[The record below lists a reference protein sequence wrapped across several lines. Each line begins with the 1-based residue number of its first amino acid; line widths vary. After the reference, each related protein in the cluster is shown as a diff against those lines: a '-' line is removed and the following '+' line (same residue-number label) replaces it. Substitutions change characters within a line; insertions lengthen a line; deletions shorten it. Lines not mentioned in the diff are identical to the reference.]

1 MRLRNSCK
9 PARKYILYFALA
21 VYVLEQVLFF
31 SDIFPFSV
39 GTEKVLKLIY
49 VLTIAVVFLL
59 QDYSPKL
66 YLAYGLLGAA
76 CVLTRLGSGLMF
88 WVYSVITI
96 LALRQEDISDV
107 FRFLRWCLT
116 ISLLILTLAFAVKY
130 FQGQR
135 QFVEI
140 DNVGRRR
147 VRLAFVHANT
157 LAIYIL
163 NLILLWIWE
172 KYDSIGPKAIAS
184 LLLISLAVYLLTDCR
199 TAFLCE
205 MLLCLM
211 IILAKYGGK
220 AAGLLHF
227 GAKWAAP
234 AAAVFMLACSMMWL
248 APNRGPF
255 LEKANHLLSGR
266 VYLSAYAVKHFGFT
280 LLGQSMPLD
289 PVTVSPEWP
298 KPFFTLDC
306 AYSFFCCCIGAIW
319 LILICVSFYKLAK
332 LRDPRVSIFLILWAL
347 YSVSETITLYVFFF
361 SPLLLIS
368 ILFRPSSA
376 EAALT
381 DQRQPDEPM

>member
-1 MRLRNSCK
+1 MRLRNICK

-21 VYVLEQVLFF
+21 IYVLEQVLSF

-49 VLTIAVVFLL
+49 VLAIAVVFLL

-66 YLAYGLLGAA
+66 YLAYGLLGTA

-116 ISLLILTLAFAVKY
+116 ISLLILALAFAVKY

-135 QFVEI
+135 QFIEI

-147 VRLAFVHANT
+147 VRLGFLHANSLST
-157 LAIYIL
+157 YFF
-163 NLILLWIWE
+163 NLMLLWVWE
-172 KYDSIGPKAIAS
+172 KYESIGPRAIAG
-184 LLLISLAVYLLTDCR
+184 LLLTTVAMYLLTDSR

-211 IILAKYGGK
+211 IVLAKYGGK

-227 GAKWAAP
+227 GERWAAP
-234 AAAVFMLACSMMWL
+234 AAAVFMLACSVMWL
-248 APNRGPF
+248 APTRSPFVVKVNR
-255 LEKANHLLSGR
+255 LLSGR

-280 LLGQSMPLD
+280 LFGQSMPLD

-298 KPFFTLDC
+298 IPFFTLDC

-332 LRDPRVSIFLILWAL
+332 LRNPRISIFLILWAL
-347 YSVSETITLYVFFF
+347 YSVSESLTLYVCFF

-368 ILFRPSSA
+368 ILFRPSLA

>member
-1 MRLRNSCK
+1 MRLRNICK

-135 QFVEI
+135 QFIEI

-211 IILAKYGGK
+211 IVLAKYGGK
-220 AAGLLHF
+220 AAGLLRF
-227 GAKWAAP
+227 GARWAAP
-234 AAAVFMLACSMMWL
+234 AAAVFMLACSVMWL
-248 APNRGPF
+248 APNRGSF
-255 LEKANHLLSGR
+255 VEKVNRLLSTR

>member
-1 MRLRNSCK
+1 MRLRNICK

-248 APNRGPF
+248 APNRGSF
-255 LEKANHLLSGR
+255 VEKVNRLLSTR

-280 LLGQSMPLD
+280 LFGQSMPLD

-298 KPFFTLDC
+298 KPFIALDC
-306 AYSFFCCCIGAIW
+306 VYSVFCCCIGAIW

-332 LRDPRVSIFLILWAL
+332 LRDLRISIFLILWAF
-347 YSVSETITLYVFFF
+347 YGASETLTLYVILF

>member
-1 MRLRNSCK
+1 MNLRNTCQ

-21 VYVLEQVLFF
+21 IFSLEQVLFF
-31 SDIFPFSV
+31 SDVFPFGV
-39 GTEKVLKLIY
+39 GTEKVLKLLY

-116 ISLLILTLAFAVKY
+116 ISLLILALAFAVKY

-135 QFVEI
+135 QFIEI

-147 VRLAFVHANT
+147 VRLGFLHANSLST
-157 LAIYIL
+157 YFF
-163 NLILLWIWE
+163 NLMLLWVWE
-172 KYDSIGPKAIAS
+172 KYESIGPRAIAG
-184 LLLISLAVYLLTDCR
+184 LLLTTVAMYLLTDSR

-211 IILAKYGGK
+211 IVLAKYGGK

-227 GAKWAAP
+227 GARWAAP
-234 AAAVFMLACSMMWL
+234 AAAVFMLACSVMWL
-248 APNRGPF
+248 APNRSPF
-255 LEKANHLLSGR
+255 VVKVNRLLSTR

-280 LLGQSMPLD
+280 LFGQSMPLD

-298 KPFFTLDC
+298 TPFFTLDC

-319 LILICVSFYKLAK
+319 LILICVSFYKLGK
-332 LRDPRVSIFLILWAL
+332 LRDMRISIFLILWAL
-347 YSVSETITLYVFFF
+347 YSVSESLTLYVYFF

-381 DQRQPDEPM
+381 DHRQPDEPV

>member
-1 MRLRNSCK
+1 MRLRNICK

-49 VLTIAVVFLL
+49 VLAIAVVFLL

-66 YLAYGLLGAA
+66 YLAYGLLGTA

-116 ISLLILTLAFAVKY
+116 ISLLILALAFAVKY

-135 QFVEI
+135 QFIEI
-140 DNVGRRR
+140 DNVGRQR
-147 VRLAFVHANT
+147 VRLGFLHANSLST
-157 LAIYIL
+157 YFF
-163 NLILLWIWE
+163 NLMLLWVWE
-172 KYDSIGPKAIAS
+172 KYESIGPRAIAG
-184 LLLISLAVYLLTDCR
+184 LLLTTVAMYLLTDSR

-211 IILAKYGGK
+211 IVLAKYGGK

-227 GAKWAAP
+227 GARWAAP
-234 AAAVFMLACSMMWL
+234 AAAVFMLACSVMWL
-248 APNRGPF
+248 APTRSPFVVKVNR
-255 LEKANHLLSGR
+255 LLSGR

-280 LLGQSMPLD
+280 LFGQSMPLD

-298 KPFFTLDC
+298 IPFFTLDC

-332 LRDPRVSIFLILWAL
+332 LRNPRISIFLILWAL
-347 YSVSETITLYVFFF
+347 YSVSESLTLYVCFF

-368 ILFRPSSA
+368 ILFRPSLA
-376 EAALT
+376 KAALT

>member
-1 MRLRNSCK
+1 MRLRNICK

-66 YLAYGLLGAA
+66 YLAYGLLGTA

-116 ISLLILTLAFAVKY
+116 ISLLILALAFAVKY

-135 QFVEI
+135 QFIEI

-147 VRLAFVHANT
+147 VRLGFLHANSLST
-157 LAIYIL
+157 YFF
-163 NLILLWIWE
+163 NLMLLWVWE
-172 KYDSIGPKAIAS
+172 KYESIGPRAIAG
-184 LLLISLAVYLLTDCR
+184 LLLTTVAMYLLTDSR

-211 IILAKYGGK
+211 IVLAKYGGK

-227 GAKWAAP
+227 GARWAAP
-234 AAAVFMLACSMMWL
+234 AAAVFMLACSVMWL
-248 APNRGPF
+248 APTRSPFVVKVNR
-255 LEKANHLLSGR
+255 LLSGR

-280 LLGQSMPLD
+280 LFGQSMPLD

-298 KPFFTLDC
+298 IPFFTLDC

-332 LRDPRVSIFLILWAL
+332 LRNPRISIFLILWAL
-347 YSVSETITLYVFFF
+347 YSVSESLTLYVCFF

-368 ILFRPSSA
+368 ILFRPSLA

>member
-1 MRLRNSCK
+1 MRLRNICK

-39 GTEKVLKLIY
+39 GAEKVLKLIY
-49 VLTIAVVFLL
+49 FLAIALVFLL
-59 QDYSPKL
+59 QDYSPKIF
-66 YLAYGLLGAA
+66 LAYALLGAA

-135 QFVEI
+135 QFIEI

-227 GAKWAAP
+227 GARWAAP

-280 LLGQSMPLD
+280 LFGQSMPLD

-298 KPFFTLDC
+298 NPFFTLDC

>member
-1 MRLRNSCK
+1 MRLRNTCQ

-21 VYVLEQVLFF
+21 IYSLEQVLFF
-31 SDIFPFSV
+31 SDVFPFGV
-39 GTEKVLKLIY
+39 GTEKVLKLLY
-49 VLTIAVVFLL
+49 VLAIAVVFLL
-59 QDYSPKL
+59 QDYSPKM

-135 QFVEI
+135 QFIEI

-211 IILAKYGGK
+211 IVLAKYGGK

-227 GAKWAAP
+227 GARWAAP

-248 APNRGPF
+248 APKRGPF

-280 LLGQSMPLD
+280 LFGQSMPLD

-298 KPFFTLDC
+298 TPFIALDC
-306 AYSFFCCCIGAIW
+306 VYSVFCCCIGAIW

-332 LRDPRVSIFLILWAL
+332 LRDLRISIFLILWAF
-347 YSVSETITLYVFFF
+347 YGASETLTLYVILF

-381 DQRQPDEPM
+381 DQKQPDEPM

>member
-116 ISLLILTLAFAVKY
+116 ISLLILALAFAVKY

-135 QFVEI
+135 QFIEI

-227 GAKWAAP
+227 GARWAAP

-280 LLGQSMPLD
+280 LFGQSMPLD

-298 KPFFTLDC
+298 TPFIALDC
-306 AYSFFCCCIGAIW
+306 VYSVFCCCIGAIW

-332 LRDPRVSIFLILWAL
+332 LRDLRISIFLILWAF
-347 YSVSETITLYVFFF
+347 YGASETLTLYVILF
-361 SPLLLIS
+361 SPLLLVS
-368 ILFRPSSA
+368 ILLRPSSA

>member
-1 MRLRNSCK
+1 MRLRNICK

-88 WVYSVITI
+88 WAYSVITI

-135 QFVEI
+135 QFIEI

-211 IILAKYGGK
+211 IILAKCGGK

-227 GAKWAAP
+227 GARWAAP
-234 AAAVFMLACSMMWL
+234 AAAVFMLACSVMWL

-280 LLGQSMPLD
+280 LFGQSMPLD

-298 KPFFTLDC
+298 TPFIALDC
-306 AYSFFCCCIGAIW
+306 VYSVFCCCIGAIW

-332 LRDPRVSIFLILWAL
+332 LRDLRISIFLILWAF
-347 YSVSETITLYVFFF
+347 YGASETLTLYVILF

-368 ILFRPSSA
+368 ILFRPSLA

>member
-1 MRLRNSCK
+1 MRLRNICK

-135 QFVEI
+135 QFIEI

-211 IILAKYGGK
+211 IVLAKYGGK

-227 GAKWAAP
+227 GARWAAP
-234 AAAVFMLACSMMWL
+234 AAAVFMLACSVMWL

-280 LLGQSMPLD
+280 LFGQSMPLD

-298 KPFFTLDC
+298 TPFIALDC
-306 AYSFFCCCIGAIW
+306 VYSVFCCCIGAIW

-332 LRDPRVSIFLILWAL
+332 LRDLRISIFLILWAF
-347 YSVSETITLYVFFF
+347 YGASETLTLYVILF

-368 ILFRPSSA
+368 ILFRPSLT
-376 EAALT
+376 EAVLT
-381 DQRQPDEPM
+381 DQRQPDEPA